1 MIQILF
7 LDLDT
12 IGILTIITKLI
23 AQFLPS
29 MKTVTIDNKICLLW
43 ARKWKRSQREI
54 LITIDRHFADVNCK

>member
-1 MIQILF
+1 MDHVPNLSQLHKHKQLANPLNSEGMIQILF

-29 MKTVTIDNKICLLW
+29 MKTVTIDNKI
-43 ARKWKRSQREI
+43 
-54 LITIDRHFADVNCK
+54 TT